1 MRILCVALAASLAIT
16 AASAAATLDTVRQ
29 RGALVCGVSQG
40 LAGFSNPDAQGRWAG
55 LDTDICRAVA
65 AAVLGDAKKARFV
78 PLSSKESFT
87 ALQSGAVDL
96 LTRNTTWTQTR
107 DTVLGLNFV
116 ATIFYDGQ
124 GFMVRR
130 GVGVDSAEQLDG
142 ATVCVNAGTTT
153 ELNLADYFRARKMR
167 YTPVVFEKSD
177 EVLAA
182 YQAGRC
188 DAYTTDQSGLYAQR
202 LKLRDRNAHTILPD
216 VISKEPLGPVVRQGD
231 DPWFDIVRWTVFALI
246 DAEELGVRQTNV
258 DEMRTASA
266 DPRIRRLLGAEGRA
280 GANMGLD
287 AEWALRAI
295 RQVGNYGELFDRHL
309 GKGSPL
315 MIDRGMNRLWNK
327 GGLLY
332 APPIR

>member
-1 MRILCVALAASLAIT
+1 
-16 AASAAATLDTVRQ
+16 
-29 RGALVCGVSQG
+29 
-40 LAGFSNPDAQGRWAG
+40 
-55 LDTDICRAVA
+55 
-65 AAVLGDAKKARFV
+65 VLGDAKKARFV

-107 DTVLGLNFV
+107 DTALGLNFV

>member
-1 MRILCVALAASLAIT
+1 MRILCAALAASLAIT
-16 AASAAATLDTVRQ
+16 AASAATLDTVRQ

-40 LAGFSNPDAQGRWAG
+40 LAGFSNPDAQGRWTG

-107 DTVLGLNFV
+107 DTALGLNFV

-130 GVGVDSAEQLDG
+130 GVGVDRAEQLDG

-153 ELNLADYFRARKMR
+153 ELNLADFFRARKMR